1 MLADFYAAALMSSQG
16 ADAIM
21 EMLIGRQDLY
31 FLEKR
36 EAQMYNFG
44 MMEDARK
51 ILQIDYKPSKMWG
64 NNFHDLVQ
72 ENSPDSKQHGA
83 GA

>member
-36 EAQMYNFG
+36 EAQPY
-44 MMEDARK
+44 
-51 ILQIDYKPSKMWG
+51 LQPRIHLG
-64 NNFHDLVQ
+64 V
-72 ENSPDSKQHGA
+72 
-83 GA
+83 